1 MSDPQHSP
9 DHLPEE
15 HPEVQ
20 EEPYVPASPV
30 KRTLAWKGGVYMVII
45 VALTTYN
52 LATGFPLRGAPGIM
66 LFPAC
71 GALSVLSFLRF
82 KADHRGSMLILGIA
96 AAAACMINLALGM
109 IALIAQQ
116 P

>member
-30 KRTLAWKGGVYMVII
+30 KRTLAWMGVVYMVII

-52 LATGFPLRGAPGIM
+52 FGHW
-66 LFPAC
+66 FPAARC
-71 GALSVLSFLRF
+71 TRHHALPSLRRTVRAILS
-82 KADHRGSMLILGIA
+82 
-96 AAAACMINLALGM
+96 AL
-109 IALIAQQ
+109 
-116 P
+116 